1 MLGGTA
7 PFTPG
12 SGAGLGVH
20 QSPMTLAA
28 PTPLPPPAL
37 PPRPLV
43 FGAQYAPLSGPLGA
57 ASALSLAGLGL
68 GGSGAGSGLGGVGG
82 GGGDG
87 SAAAFWARYLRRG
100 LSPAQWDVD
109 YICWQ
114 LVHACRAPALVAKLT
129 LHRKQTKNTWARDDP
144 ALALVELALLAV
156 VALAYGAAYRL
167 IASPLALLWLI
178 CQFWAAFVG
187 GGVLAATASWAA
199 ANRYCRAGASLP
211 HSVEQSVDWLFAWD
225 VHCNAFVPVL
235 LLVYIANFLL
245 LPLTLAGDGLVPC
258 LVGNALY
265 TAAAGHYLYITF
277 QGYVVL
283 PFLQHDKLRP
293 LLAGIV
299 AAAVLGVGA
308 TLLRF
313 NIAAFMLGFSIA

>member
-12 SGAGLGVH
+12 VGAGSSIGAH
-20 QSPMTLAA
+20 SSMTLAA
-28 PTPLPPPAL
+28 PTPLPLPAL

-57 ASALSLAGLGL
+57 ASALSLAGFGL
-68 GGSGAGSGLGGVGG
+68 VGSGPGSSS
-82 GGGDG
+82 DA
-87 SAAAFWARYLRRG
+87 SSAAFWTRYLRRG
-100 LSPAQWDVD
+100 LSPSQWDVD

-114 LVHACRAPALVAKLT
+114 LVHSCRAPALVAKLT

-156 VALAYGAAYRL
+156 VAVAYGAAYRL

-178 CQFWAAFVG
+178 CQFWAAFLVG
-187 GGVLAATASWAA
+187 GALIATATWAA

-235 LLVYIANFLL
+235 LLVFVANFLL
-245 LPLTLAGDGLVPC
+245 LPLTMSGDGLVPC

-283 PFLQHDKLRP
+283 PFLQHEKLRP

-313 NIAAFMLGFSIA
+313 NIAAYMLGFSIA

>member
-156 VALAYGAAYRL
+156 VALAYGAAYRRS
-167 IASPLALLWLI
+167 IPFMSCCP
-178 CQFWAAFVG
+178 
-187 GGVLAATASWAA
+187 TASWAA